1 MRGPPTMTYPANN
14 FAALLQASLTE
25 QAAALAAKYRRMTP
39 QEVWAM
45 VDAEKLARSN
55 ATSTETV

>member
-1 MRGPPTMTYPANN
+1 MTYPANN

-45 VDAEKLARSN
+45 VDAEKLAR
-55 ATSTETV
+55 ATVTSTETV